1 MSSFRRDGR
10 ARCDSPIG
18 VCGSGLLLLC
28 GLCRPTAEIAPDP
41 NASHSLV
48 KRDGMS
54 LGAATVALVSVDGAP
69 PAVAGG
75 FSDALADAAK
85 AREIAIVD
93 AKAARYLV
101 RGYLS
106 ATATE
111 DGAEVEYVWD
121 VYRPNKQ
128 REFRL
133 NDVIEVKGTG
143 DNPWAI
149 VTPAALTSIAAKSAD
164 DLAAFL
170 SNSPEAKPV
179 AQTNAAAPSAA
190 LGYASSD

>member
-1 MSSFRRDGR
+1 MAFAASS
-10 ARCDSPIG
+10 
-18 VCGSGLLLLC
+18 LLLLSAC
-28 GLCRPTAEIAPDP
+28 VDQAAEVALDP
-41 NASHSLV
+41 SPSHSLV

-69 PAVAGG
+69 PAVAGR

-111 DGAEVEYVWD
+111 GGAEVEYVWD
-121 VYRPNKQ
+121 VYSPNKQ

-143 DNPWAI
+143 DSPWAI
-149 VTPAALTSIAAKSAD
+149 VTPAALTSIAAKSTD

-170 SNSPEAKPV
+170 SNAPEAKPI
-179 AQTNAAAPSAA
+179 AQSNAPAPSTA
-190 LGYASSD
+190 LGYAASD

>member
-1 MSSFRRDGR
+1 MAFAASS
-10 ARCDSPIG
+10 
-18 VCGSGLLLLC
+18 LLLLGGC
-28 GLCRPTAEIAPDP
+28 VDPPAEIAPDA
-41 NASHSLV
+41 NAPHSLV
-48 KRDGMS
+48 KREGMS
-54 LGAATVALVSVDGAP
+54 LGAATVALVSVEGAP
-69 PAVAGG
+69 PAVAES
-75 FSDALADAAK
+75 FSGALADAVK

-121 VYRPNKQ
+121 VYRPDKQ

-143 DNPWAI
+143 DSAWAI
-149 VTPAALTSIAAKSAD
+149 VTPAALTSVAGKSAD

-170 SNSPEAKPV
+170 SNSPEAKPI
-179 AQTNAAAPSAA
+179 ARSNAPAPSAA